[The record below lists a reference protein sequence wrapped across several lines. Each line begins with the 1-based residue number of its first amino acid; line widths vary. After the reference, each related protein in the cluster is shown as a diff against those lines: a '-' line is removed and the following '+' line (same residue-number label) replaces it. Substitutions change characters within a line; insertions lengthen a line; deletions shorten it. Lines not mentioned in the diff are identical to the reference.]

1 MKIHITV
8 ESNTEHGDLQGMTLD
23 QVRDKLF
30 TESKRV
36 NDPDWNIIKVESAE
50 SAEPDLTITAN
61 DYDIAIAQ
69 NACNAGALV
78 KTLAR
83 LVDKLWAEARANSKG
98 TDYVNQHPLMRLHA
112 EQIYFLA
119 RRDWSEAMTYCQ
131 QKLNELKAA

>member
-1 MKIHITV
+1 MKIHITIHA
-8 ESNTEHGDLQGMTLD
+8 NTDCDYFKGMTIE
-23 QVRDKLF
+23 QIREKLF
-30 TESKRV
+30 AENKRI
-36 NDPDWNIIKVESAE
+36 NDPNWNVVEVE
-50 SAEPDLTITAN
+50 SAEPDLTITAL
-61 DYDIAIAQ
+61 DYEMALAQ

-83 LVDKLWAEARANSKG
+83 LVDKLWAEARANGKG